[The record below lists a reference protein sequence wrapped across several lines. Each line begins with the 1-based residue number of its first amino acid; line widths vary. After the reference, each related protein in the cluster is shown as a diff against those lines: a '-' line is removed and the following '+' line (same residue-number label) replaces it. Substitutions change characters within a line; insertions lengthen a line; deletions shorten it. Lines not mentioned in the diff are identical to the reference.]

1 MVKWGA
7 VPASRPRRF
16 AAGAPGSV
24 VPAGSSQ
31 GFTLIEMIIAVTL
44 VAAIISGLLMAMR
57 TGLTAYQKVGARLE
71 ANRRT
76 MGIDQA
82 LHRQLNGMMP
92 VIADCIDGP
101 RLAAFNGDLGS
112 LRFVSSSSLA
122 EGARGYPRVVE
133 YAVVP
138 DPQGGVR
145 LMMNERIYTG
155 PSSLASLCGAKGFL
169 PVRLTPQS
177 VEMAGKMAYCRFAY
191 RKPIPDSPLGADWL
205 PLWQGTDLPRSVRLE
220 MLPLEADPS
229 HLPMLTLNVPVHLT
243 RLLLYP
249 YADQ

>member
-1 MVKWGA
+1 
-7 VPASRPRRF
+7 VPRKRASR
-16 AAGAPGSV
+16 
-24 VPAGSSQ
+24 

-57 TGLTAYQKVGARLE
+57 TGLTAYQKVTARLE
-71 ANRRT
+71 ANRRS
-76 MGIDQA
+76 MGLDQA

-92 VIADCIDGP
+92 VVTDCLGGP
-101 RLAAFNGDLGS
+101 KLSAFNGDLGS

-122 EGARGYPRVVE
+122 EGARGYPRIVE
-133 YAVVP
+133 YAVIP

-145 LMMNERIYTG
+145 LMMNERLYTG
-155 PSSLASLCGAKGFL
+155 PSSLAPWCGAQGFL
-169 PVRLTPQS
+169 PVQLTSQS
-177 VEMAGKMAYCRFAY
+177 FEMAGKMAYCRWSY

-205 PLWQGTDLPRSVRLE
+205 PVWQSVDLPRAVRLE
-220 MLPLEADPS
+220 MKPLEADPS